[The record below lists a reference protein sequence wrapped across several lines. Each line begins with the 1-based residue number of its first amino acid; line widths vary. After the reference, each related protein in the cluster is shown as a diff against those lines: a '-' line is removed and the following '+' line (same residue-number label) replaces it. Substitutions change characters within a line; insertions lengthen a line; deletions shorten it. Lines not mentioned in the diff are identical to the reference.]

1 MKDSRVKSSAPNDC
15 ESMTASVVQI
25 ASTNAPCRLV
35 TVALAGQSATAMS
48 FATDEIILT
57 AALTMR
63 AFAKD
68 DPLLKPAKSMEKA
81 FKLSKRLKSTAIYGE
96 QIES

>member
-1 MKDSRVKSSAPNDC
+1 MKDSRVKSSAPDGC
-15 ESMTASVVQI
+15 ESMTASVAQT
-25 ASTNAPCRLV
+25 ASTNAPCQLV
-35 TVALAGQSATAMS
+35 TVSLAGQSATAMS

-68 DPLLKPAKSMEKA
+68 DPLLKPAKLMEKV
-81 FKLSKRLKSTAIYGE
+81 FKLSKKLKSIAIYGE
-96 QIES
+96 QVKI